1 MQGYG
6 GLRGPDYED
15 DALDRLLDEIPRAT
29 SAPPHLQ
36 ERIAL
41 VSYVEKTI
49 IVTSHLSAKLCI
61 PPFVSCI

>member
-41 VSYVEKTI
+41 VSYVIEKPSSNHRCHIT
-49 IVTSHLSAKLCI
+49 
-61 PPFVSCI
+61 PFS